1 MSLNFPPSPTVGQ
14 IYAGGVNS
22 STWVWTG
29 SAWVIYSREYG
40 IDWSQLISA
49 SGWTPRH
56 ITTPQTLPA
65 GEQSVVYDLWIWDNL
80 TVAGSN
86 ASYNWG
92 SDIITNEALLNVKK
106 DLNIDGTLTNY
117 GTITFDQPEPH
128 PPHNATYWD
137 YSSGSITT
145 IASAGTWYLLNTSTT
160 AGNIYGDLSVTNNR
174 ITNDGTLKRFKINVA
189 VDVESQNNEDIHFR
203 VYKSGSPILES
214 ELDTRT
220 FSGGKTAP
228 ATLSFIADLDTAEYI
243 EVWIMNATA
252 SNDITLHHLNVTII
266 EITR

>member
-1 MSLNFPPSPTVGQ
+1 MALNFPTSPTLGQ
-14 IYAGGVNS
+14 IYAGGANS
-22 STWVWTG
+22 STWIWNGT
-29 SAWVIYSREYG
+29 SWVIYSREYG
-40 IDWSQLISA
+40 IDWSQLIN
-49 SGWTPRH
+49 GGGLPRH
-56 ITTPQTLPA
+56 ITTPETLNA
-65 GEQSVVYDLWIWDNL
+65 GQGSVVYDLWVWDSL

-86 ASYNWG
+86 ASYPWG
-92 SDIITNEALLNVKK
+92 TSTVGNEALLNVKT
-106 DLNIDGTLTNY
+106 DLNIDGTFTVY
-117 GTITFDQPEPH
+117 GITTFDLPEQH

-145 IASAGTWYLLNTSTT
+145 IASSGTWYLLNCSTT

-189 VDVESQNNEDIHFR
+189 VDVTSNNNEDIHFR

-243 EVWIMNATA
+243 EVWAMNATA
-252 SNDITLHHLNVTII
+252 ANDITLHHLNVTII